1 MTEQPVDPGSEQA
14 WLGNASHIRPRIV
27 QPAATEAAPTA
38 NRQAYL
44 PNGHRLPLQT
54 VLRQDIEEA
63 RRDQIRAEL
72 NAATQDT
79 IAQLRDV
86 SARLQLQPVTNEPAT
101 EPDLWLTAEETTERA
116 LREIQD
122 GNINAGIACLQ
133 AALAFAQ
140 NHRHS
145 LGEETAR

>member
-1 MTEQPVDPGSEQA
+1 MTEQRVEPMTEQEY
-14 WLGNASHIRPRIV
+14 LGNAGHLHPRIV
-27 QPAATEAAPTA
+27 HPAGIEALPAA

-44 PNGHRLPLQT
+44 PNGHRLPLQA

-63 RRDQIRAEL
+63 LRDQIRAEL
-72 NAATQDT
+72 AIGAEETSATLH
-79 IAQLRDV
+79 AV
-86 SARLQLQPVTNEPAT
+86 SARLQSMPAAT
-101 EPDLWLTAEETTERA
+101 ESNEPDLWLDTEEHTERA

-145 LGEETAR
+145 LSEETTR